1 MPRILV
7 ANAFSANM
15 LPREP
20 IIVYFEPITQDTAR
34 RIAQTHANELVS
46 VVGHED
52 IARIISQQL
61 GITVPVN
68 RVDVKLQPDTG
79 TEPGDIALIAQYSG
93 PRLPAGTTSLPEGAT
108 IEYWLCGTAT
118 PFGKPTTIS
127 QEPDDKL
134 AELDD
139 LM

>member
-1 MPRILV
+1 MARILV

-20 IIVYFEPITQDTAR
+20 LIVYFEPITQDTAR
-34 RIAQTHANELVS
+34 RIAQSYANELES

-52 IARIISQQL
+52 IARIISEQL
-61 GITVPVN
+61 GVTMPVN
-68 RVDVKLQPDTG
+68 RVEVKLHPDTG
-79 TEPGDIALIAQYSG
+79 TEPGDVVLIAQYSG
-93 PRLPAGTTSLPEGAT
+93 PRLPAGATSLPEGAT
-108 IEYWLCGTAT
+108 IEYWLCGAAT
-118 PFGKPTTIS
+118 PFSKPRIIGS
-127 QEPDDKL
+127 ELDNEL